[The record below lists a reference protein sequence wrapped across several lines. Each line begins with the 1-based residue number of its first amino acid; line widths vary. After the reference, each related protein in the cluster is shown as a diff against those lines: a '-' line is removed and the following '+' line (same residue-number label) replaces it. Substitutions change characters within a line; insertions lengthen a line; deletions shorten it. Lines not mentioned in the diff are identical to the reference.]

1 MTKGDNY
8 IMNFNVKKQPKVH
21 GNKRLAQPGNIKEMT
36 MSKKNLIQKKI
47 KYMKSRINK
56 LNTPL
61 NDRNT
66 KKLISNYK
74 SAIKHLEYFI
84 KKFENLRKKYNK
96 TLVSIAMIT
105 AVEGI
110 PKNEAERSFS
120 KNRENRE
127 KLQKKMEKTYT
138 KFKKYVNSLE
148 GEVAT
153 AYKYS

>member
-1 MTKGDNY
+1 MTKGYNY

-21 GNKRLAQPGNIKEMT
+21 GNKRLAHPDNIREMT

-56 LNTPL
+56 LNTTL

-66 KKLISNYK
+66 KNLISNYK
-74 SAIKHLEYFI
+74 SAIEHLEHFI
-84 KKFENLRKKYNK
+84 KKFENLRKNYNK
-96 TLVSIAMIT
+96 THVVIAMSV
-105 AVEGI
+105 AAGV

-120 KNRENRE
+120 KNLEKRE
-127 KLQKKMEKTYT
+127 KLQKKMEKVYT
-138 KFKKYVNSLE
+138 KYKKYVNSLE

-153 AYKYS
+153 AYKYA

>member
-1 MTKGDNY
+1 MTKGYNY
-8 IMNFNVKKQPKVH
+8 IMNFNVKKQPKVN
-21 GNKRLAQPGNIKEMT
+21 GNKRLAHSDNIREMT

-66 KKLISNYK
+66 KNLISNYK

-84 KKFENLRKKYNK
+84 KKFENLRKNYNK
-96 TLVSIAMIT
+96 THVSIAMSV
-105 AVEGI
+105 AGGV
-110 PKNEAERSFS
+110 PKNEAERAFS
-120 KNRENRE
+120 KNLENRE
-127 KLQKKMEKTYT
+127 KLQKRMEKAYT
-138 KFKKYVNSLE
+138 KYKKYVNSLE

-153 AYKYS
+153 AYKYA

>member
-1 MTKGDNY
+1 MTKGYNY
-8 IMNFNVKKQPKVH
+8 IINFNGKEIPKMY
-21 GNKRLAQPGNIKEMT
+21 GNKRLADPEKVQNMT
-36 MSKKNLIQKKI
+36 ISKKNLIQKKI

-66 KKLISNYK
+66 KNLISKYK

-84 KKFENLRKKYNK
+84 KKFDDLRKKYNK
-96 TLVSIAMIT
+96 THVSIAT
-105 AVEGI
+105 AVAGGV

-120 KNRENRE
+120 KNLENRE
-127 KLQKKMEKTYT
+127 KLQKRMEKAYT
-138 KFKKYVNSLE
+138 KYKKYVNSLE

-153 AYKYS
+153 AYKYA

>member
-1 MTKGDNY
+1 MTKGYNY
-8 IMNFNVKKQPKVH
+8 IMNFNVKKQPKIH
-21 GNKRLAQPGNIKEMT
+21 GNKRLADSDNIREMT

-66 KKLISNYK
+66 KNLISNYK

-84 KKFENLRKKYNK
+84 KKFENLRKNYNK
-96 TLVSIAMIT
+96 THVSIAMSV
-105 AVEGI
+105 AGGV
-110 PKNEAERSFS
+110 PKNEAERAFS
-120 KNRENRE
+120 KNLENRE
-127 KLQKKMEKTYT
+127 KLQKRMEKAYT
-138 KFKKYVNSLE
+138 KYKKYVNSLE

-153 AYKYS
+153 AYKYA